1 MVAKPL
7 NHKQI
12 QALEPTDKRQKK
24 SCGDSLFLVVEP
36 KHKSK
41 NGKSFIGVM
50 RFPPTKNGK
59 QIEVRIG
66 KFGNGLNEWSLKQAK
81 DEWLKIKTLS
91 KEKGIDPRVLRK
103 ADQPDYKQGLDT
115 ITIGYACDKFYEVNT
130 TYGLSKEKVW
140 GRSTAADYKNRIY
153 NQILNPSDGGFK
165 RDTPIKDF
173 EWVNGG
179 RKKLFDMRENIQKR
193 GSLRQADRNF
203 GVCKRIFEY
212 AIDRGWLM
220 EPNPAKSSQETRS
233 KLTVKHNPHLK
244 WEELDK
250 LCSDINEN
258 RNNSQ
263 PEVVQATKFVLLT
276 AMRVGTV
283 APLEWKE
290 LNEKENVW
298 CIPYEKMKYQRN
310 EDFYVP
316 MTKQMWSIVETMR
329 PITGNTDYVFYS
341 PRSKNKHLN
350 PSSINAF
357 LKRLGYADRL
367 TGHGIRGTVLT
378 ANEDVLK
385 FEKNIVRIQMSHKV
399 MDSVERAYNH
409 ATYWKKRVEFMET
422 WSEEMEKKGLL
433 V

>member
-1 MVAKPL
+1 MIA
-7 NHKQI
+7 
-12 QALEPTDKRQKK
+12 A
-24 SCGDSLFLVVEP
+24 F
-36 KHKSK
+36 
-41 NGKSFIGVM
+41 
-50 RFPPTKNGK
+50 
-59 QIEVRIG
+59 EVSNSTYSSSASYSSSSIT
-66 KFGNGLNEWSLKQAK
+66 SSSISS
-81 DEWLKIKTLS
+81 WLKLFCSSDSDPDNCKNINGHYLNDS
-91 KEKGIDPRVLRK
+91 KYSKDLYDCKSGFCKLTGDDKLDRYSRIEEREKGIDPRVIRK
-103 ADQPDYKQGLDT
+103 ADQPDYKQGSDV

-233 KLTVKHNPHLK
+233 KLTVKHNPYLK

-250 LCSDINEN
+250 LCLDINEN
-258 RNNSQ
+258 KNNSQ

-276 AMRVGTV
+276 AMRVGAV

-409 ATYWKKRVEFMET
+409 ATYWGKRVEFMET
-422 WSEEMEKKGLL
+422 WSDEMEKKGLL